1 MNFGVAAVSSTFK
14 VDCKKHA
21 FAKAQRELSR
31 NKIAIITVANKLLK
45 QVLAIIKLGRTYA
58 ENYRLKLA

>member
-45 QVLAIIKLGRTYA
+45 QVFVIIK
-58 ENYRLKLA
+58 